1 MKEHVCHYALLR
13 FLPYREAGEFVNI
26 GVVLACPELGFLDF
40 AIERKKFK
48 RITDFFPELKANV
61 AIYRDGLR
69 TLDREFERLRLHNG
83 QKRGF
88 SPLANQSPI
97 REAFTALLHPRE
109 ALFHFGAP
117 RTLLAMDPAQQL
129 RELFENYIERQL
141 TRVSNGPEEHLRR
154 RMQSCL
160 QQFNLSRYYKEDELG
175 NANYTVKFPF
185 VAFDPA
191 FPQNP
196 LKVIK
201 PLNLAQDKSG
211 EVYQHGDDW
220 LARVRRLNKMD
231 ALPQNLLFAVNQPLR
246 GTPQQRAAAE
256 ICQELATFKGVKTFD
271 FEATTQIINWAQL
284 SFSQTLL
291 K

>member
-1 MKEHVCHYALLR
+1 MQEYVCHYALLR

-26 GVVLACPELGFLDF
+26 GVVLACPEAGFLNF
-40 AIERKKFK
+40 AVERKKFK

-69 TLDREFERLRLHNG
+69 TLEREFERLRLQNL
-83 QKRGF
+83 QKINT
-88 SPLANQSPI
+88 PAHQKQA
-97 REAFTALLHPRE
+97 REAFAALLHPRE

-117 RTLLAMDPAQQL
+117 RTLLATDPAQRL
-129 RELFENYIERQL
+129 RELFETYIERQL

-160 QQFNLSRYYKEDELG
+160 QQFNLSRYYREEELG
-175 NANYTVKFPF
+175 DASYTVKFPF

-191 FPQNP
+191 FPENAF
-196 LKVIK
+196 KAIK

-220 LARVRRLNKMD
+220 LARVRRLKRMD
-231 ALPQNLLFAVNQPLR
+231 ALPQDLLFAVNQPML

-256 ICQELATFKGVKTFD
+256 ICQELASFKGVTTFD
-271 FEATTQIINWAQL
+271 FEATTQIVNWAQL

-291 K
+291 P